1 MVQILYPVVCEIWKL
16 AVLSGKIFPQNG
28 QKLEVVENKIQDISI
43 QCLVFNKTIIPL
55 RLVGYELII
64 LFGRSC
70 FF

>member
-16 AVLSGKIFPQNG
+16 AILSGKIFPQNG
-28 QKLEVVENKIQDISI
+28 QKLEVVENKIQDINISI

-64 LFGRSC
+64 LFG
-70 FF
+70 